1 MYRGYFIN
9 LARSRRRR
17 TALVRHLEDIGVAG
31 RYERVDAVDGRATA
45 ADFLSK
51 LDPGSLGVWLT
62 HEALLRACRSADRHL
77 HVIEDDTIFA
87 RSAGRTFDVVLRQA
101 DDQVNWDLLFTEI
114 LVPFSVPVFHQLAE
128 KIDVHATSKRYA
140 LLDLAGI
147 GFAGATS
154 FFINQT
160 AIGKYAALIA
170 GKWSL
175 GAPIDLFIRQLVHDG
190 VLRAY
195 VTVPFITSISNSVA
209 STVRGRL
216 TRSQQ
221 VCNVLRR
228 GFFEDAH
235 RRALQREMRTLT
247 KGARLSELASLFVAA
262 GSFAVSNRWK
272 PF

>member
-1 MYRGYFIN
+1 MN
-9 LARSRRRR
+9 ASTRSTGGPWPRIFPRSS
-17 TALVRHLEDIGVAG
+17 IP
-31 RYERVDAVDGRATA
+31 A
-45 ADFLSK
+45 ASAY
-51 LDPGSLGVWLT
+51 GST

-101 DDQVNWDLLFTEI
+101 DDQLNWDLLFTEI
-114 LVPFSVPVFHQLAE
+114 FVPFSVPVFRQLAE
-128 KIDVHATSKRYA
+128 KIDVHARSKRYA

-154 FFINQT
+154 FFINQK

-209 STVRGRL
+209 SDRARTSHPFAAGLQCPSSGVLRGR
-216 TRSQQ
+216 
-221 VCNVLRR
+221 
-228 GFFEDAH
+228 
-235 RRALQREMRTLT
+235 
-247 KGARLSELASLFVAA
+247 
-262 GSFAVSNRWK
+262 
-272 PF
+272 